1 VKRYAQRGFSLL
13 ELLVALFVVVI
24 ITSLASLGVN
34 SGGSDIELDAR
45 VRSLAD
51 ISGYAVDE
59 AQMRGVSMGLL
70 VEQKNDGADDYFEYG
85 WWENS
90 AEGWRRPAVDE
101 DIYGDQRFPP
111 GLEVELELED
121 LPVATGAVDSIEA
134 AEEGETIQPQVMFYA
149 SGEVTPGAL
158 NILSIETGDL
168 LWRVEWDLLGRF
180 VLKRKGEESEE
191 DVDEDRF
198 TR

>member
-1 VKRYAQRGFSLL
+1 MKRYAQRGFSLL

>member
-1 VKRYAQRGFSLL
+1 MKRYSQTGFSLL

-24 ITSLASLGVN
+24 ITSLASLGMN
-34 SGGSDIELDAR
+34 SGGSEIELDAR

-85 WWENS
+85 WWENN

-101 DIYGDQRFPP
+101 DIYGDQRFPA
-111 GLEVELELED
+111 GLEVDLELED
-121 LPVATGAVDSIEA
+121 LPVVTGAVDSIEG
-134 AEEGETIQPQVMFYA
+134 AEEGETIQPQVVFYA

-158 NILSIETGDL
+158 NIRSIETGDL

>member
-1 VKRYAQRGFSLL
+1 MKRYSQTGFSLL

-34 SGGSDIELDAR
+34 SGGSEIELDAR

-158 NILSIETGDL
+158 NIRSIETGDL